1 MRIPLL
7 SLCIALTFSMPNI
20 ALAQV
25 TGGQHVFEFLN
36 LAQSAHISA
45 LGGANVSNPME
56 DVSLALQNPAQM
68 RPSLHN
74 QLSLG
79 YNNYYAGVSVANLA
93 YGYYAPKL
101 NTAFILGVQYLNYGS
116 FEGLDNIGNPTADFK
131 ASDYFVSLGASKKY
145 GERWRYGA
153 AIKLAHSNY
162 AEATASAL
170 LADVGILYTDTANL
184 VTFGAT
190 AKNMGFM
197 MKQFEGSG
205 TEPLPFDLQLGV
217 SKRFAHLPLRIMATV
232 HHLYEWDIRYN
243 NPADFVS
250 NSLTGG
256 ADSSSLTK
264 KYFADKLFRHFI
276 FGAELSL
283 GKRLTVGLSYN
294 HLHRAELALADKK
307 GLAGFSFGASLNLTK
322 FQVHYARSY
331 YSIVGAYNEFGLC
344 MSLNKLGMGKGDNFN
359 AVWTEKD
366 L

>member
-1 MRIPLL
+1 MKIRLL
-7 SLCIALTFSMPNI
+7 TLGFALTFILPKTM
-20 ALAQV
+20 LAQV

-45 LGGANVSNPME
+45 LGGVNVCNPME

-74 QLSLG
+74 QLSVG
-79 YNNYYAGVSVANLA
+79 YNSYYAGVSIANLA

-101 NTAFILGVQYLNYGS
+101 NTAFILGIQYLNYGS
-116 FEGLDNIGNPTADFK
+116 FHGMDDIGNPTVDFK

-153 AIKLAHSNY
+153 ALKLAYSNY
-162 AEATASAL
+162 ATATATAL

-184 VTFGAT
+184 ITFGAT
-190 AKNMGFM
+190 AKNIGFM
-197 MKQFEGSG
+197 TQQFEGSG
-205 TEPLPFDLQLGV
+205 SEPLPFDLQLGI
-217 SKRFAHLPLRIMATV
+217 SKRFAHLPLRLMATV

-256 ADSSSLTK
+256 SDSSSLTK

-276 FGAELSL
+276 LGAELSL
-283 GKRLTVGLSYN
+283 GKRLTFGLSYN
-294 HLHRAELALADKK
+294 HLHRAELALPDKK
-307 GLAGFSFGASLNLTK
+307 GLAGFSFGASLNLNK

-331 YSIVGAYNEFGLC
+331 YSIVGAYNEFGLA
-344 MSLNKLGMGKGDNFN
+344 MNLNKLGMGKGDNFN
-359 AVWTEKD
+359 AVWTEKE